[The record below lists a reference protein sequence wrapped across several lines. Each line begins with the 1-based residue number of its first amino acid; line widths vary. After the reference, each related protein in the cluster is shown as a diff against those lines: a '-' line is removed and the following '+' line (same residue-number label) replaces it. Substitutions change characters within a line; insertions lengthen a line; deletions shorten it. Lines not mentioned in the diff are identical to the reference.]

1 MPNTEALA
9 SQAMAMPASAVWWAL
24 LAAATVAATGY
35 AVWRNQRAKAAAQQ
49 LLAEAQRETARSE
62 QELSILIHGVQE
74 LIFRTDPKGYIRF
87 VNPRWK
93 AITNQPPETAR
104 GKHLSD
110 IVLPEWRH
118 AIDSLF
124 DPQQPEGLRSAQARV
139 KDLGGQLHV
148 LEFSVAP
155 LRDRDGHMRGFVGSG
170 VDITELHMA
179 QQRQK
184 EHLEFTERVL
194 EFNPLPMHLTDVKGR
209 FITVNKAWED
219 FMGLRRNKVMGMAC
233 KDIMPLL
240 QAQRCTSTSAQLLR
254 EGGTLRYEENVQ
266 RPDGSLRDVQVTKVL
281 LRSSEGHPIGILV
294 TQLDITDYLSARDQ
308 AQQASRTK
316 SEFVANISHE
326 LRTPLQS
333 ILGFSELGM
342 VRGRQHEK
350 LAAMFGDIHAAG
362 QRMLGLV
369 NDLLD
374 ISKIESTVGAFHFE
388 RNDVRDIIEDVSAE
402 LQMLAQ
408 RKQLQL
414 QLDLGRMPLVAKV
427 DASRFSQVVRN
438 VLANSVKFA
447 PEGSSIDVSAK
458 VKNENTIHIQVRD
471 RGPGIPPA
479 ELEAIFQAFVQSSQ
493 TRDGS
498 GGTGLGLA
506 ICRKIVTAH
515 GGRIYATNAPDKGAI
530 FHITVP
536 TAGYTDTMPSPLL

>member
-9 SQAMAMPASAVWWAL
+9 SQAMAMPASAGWWAL

-35 AVWRNQRAKAAAQQ
+35 AVWRNQRARAAAQQ
-49 LLAEAQRETARSE
+49 LLAEAQRETARRE

-155 LRDRDGHMRGFVGSG
+155 LRDRDGHIRGFVGSG

-219 FMGLRRNKVMGMAC
+219 FMGLRRNKVMGKSY

-240 QAQRCTSTSAQLLR
+240 QAQRCTTTSAQLLQ

-402 LQMLAQ
+402 LQLLAQ

-438 VLANSVKFA
+438 VLANAVKFA

-458 VKNENTIHIQVRD
+458 VKNENTIHMEVRD

-536 TAGYTDTMPSPLL
+536 TAGYTDTMPTPLL

>member
-1 MPNTEALA
+1 
-9 SQAMAMPASAVWWAL
+9 
-24 LAAATVAATGY
+24 
-35 AVWRNQRAKAAAQQ
+35 
-49 LLAEAQRETARSE
+49 
-62 QELSILIHGVQE
+62 
-74 LIFRTDPKGYIRF
+74 
-87 VNPRWK
+87 
-93 AITNQPPETAR
+93 
-104 GKHLSD
+104 
-110 IVLPEWRH
+110 
-118 AIDSLF
+118 
-124 DPQQPEGLRSAQARV
+124 
-139 KDLGGQLHV
+139 
-148 LEFSVAP
+148 
-155 LRDRDGHMRGFVGSG
+155 
-170 VDITELHMA
+170 
-179 QQRQK
+179 
-184 EHLEFTERVL
+184 
-194 EFNPLPMHLTDVKGR
+194 
-209 FITVNKAWED
+209 
-219 FMGLRRNKVMGMAC
+219 
-233 KDIMPLL
+233 MPLL

-536 TAGYTDTMPSPLL
+536 TAGYTDTMPTPLL